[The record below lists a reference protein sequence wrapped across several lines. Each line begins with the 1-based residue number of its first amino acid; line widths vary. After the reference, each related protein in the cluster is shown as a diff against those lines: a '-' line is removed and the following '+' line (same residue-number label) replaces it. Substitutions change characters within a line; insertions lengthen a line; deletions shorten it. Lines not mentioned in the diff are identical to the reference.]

1 MAEVDRILAL
11 PVDDRDGTDLVDA
24 WADRLRRPGGTWKPF
39 PHQALALEYAANG
52 RGPFLPITVGGG
64 KTLLGALLP
73 TAMGIPASEAV
84 VLCPPDLVA
93 EAARELPEYHQH
105 FEFEEPYYLP
115 YSVLSATDSGDLL
128 DELAPRLIIA
138 DEAHCLKNP
147 KSSRGRRF
155 VRYMRAHPNTR
166 FVAMSAT
173 FSSQT
178 LKDFAHLAVCAL
190 GEGNPLPNAWMPLEA
205 WSRVVDT
212 NNPSPPSK
220 QDFWQ
225 LMPLVEA
232 WGPPE
237 DEGSLQQR
245 ARTAFGRRF
254 KATPGVVVTE
264 GDSSSAQ
271 IVVRNWRPELPDEIR
286 EAMTQVTETALTV
299 NGTVVEDIPAKLA
312 QVAHGFYYY
321 PDWAAIGRDEPD
333 LDWLYAKRL
342 YESALTATTNR
353 GKRGLESKALVE
365 RRLRAGGDGLSR
377 GLVRAWE
384 QWQEQA
390 HKPEPPQAEHWLTD
404 VVLVQALDFANS
416 LDNCLVWVSYDAV
429 RERFKT
435 LGAPVFD
442 PGVRPEGGGTAI
454 VSTNSHSTGL
464 NLQYEWSNSLVLHSP
479 ANGGRWQQLL
489 GRTDRYG
496 QQAKTVGL
504 WVNAST
510 AGQRRAFAKAKKSA
524 AFLEETQQLT
534 QKLLHA
540 TYEED

>member
-1 MAEVDRILAL
+1 VDRILAL
-11 PVDDRDGTDLVDA
+11 PVDDRDGSTLVEK
-24 WADRLRRPGGTWKPF
+24 WTQRLRRPSGTWSLHA
-39 PHQALALEYAANG
+39 HQALALEYAAQG
-52 RGPFLPITVGGG
+52 LGPFLPITVGGG

-73 TAMGIPASEAV
+73 TVMGVPASEAV

-93 EAARELPEYHQH
+93 EAERELPKYHQQ
-105 FEFEEPYYLP
+105 FEFEAPVYVP
-115 YSVLSATDSGDLL
+115 YSILSATDSGDLL

-155 VRYMRAHPNTR
+155 VRYMRAHPDTQ

-237 DEGSLQQR
+237 DGGTLQQR
-245 ARTAFGRRF
+245 ARIAFGHRF
-254 KATPGVVVTE
+254 KSTPGVVVTE
-264 GDSSSAQ
+264 GDSCDAE
-271 IVVRNWRPELPDEIR
+271 IVVRNWRTELPPEITD
-286 EAMTQVTETALTV
+286 AMTEVTETALTV

-312 QVAHGFYYY
+312 QMAHGFYYY
-321 PDWAAIGRDEPD
+321 PDWAAIGLDGPD

-342 YESALTATTNR
+342 YESALSTTTGR

-365 RRLRAGGDGLSR
+365 RRLRAGGEGLSR

-384 QWQEQA
+384 MWQEQA
-390 HKPEPPQAEHWLTD
+390 HKPEPPQAEHWLSD
-404 VVLVQALDFANS
+404 EVLVRALEFADS
-416 LDNCLVWVSYDAV
+416 LDNCLVWVSFDAV
-429 RERFKT
+429 RERYKA
-435 LGAPVFD
+435 LGASVFD
-442 PGVRPEGGGTAI
+442 PGSRPEGGGTAV
-454 VSTNSHSTGL
+454 VSTYSHSTGL
-464 NLQYEWSNSLVLHSP
+464 NLQHEWANNLVLHSP

-489 GRTDRYG
+489 GRTHRHG
-496 QQAKTVGL
+496 QPLDTVQL

-524 AFLEETQQLT
+524 AFLEQTQQLT

-540 TYEED
+540 RYEDD